1 MTPSEFSTWIE
12 NNQFYTILALLLL
25 SLVALLLA
33 RLIIGRGLTYLASR
47 TQTTYDDILVHGL
60 HPFRVAWL
68 APLILFYVSA
78 PLLPDYQVYIENG
91 ALFCILWVSAVTLN
105 SMLDAVNQVY
115 EAMPQFSG
123 VSIQGYLDIVK
134 IVVILLSII
143 LSISIFTGK
152 SPLVL
157 LAGMGALMAVL
168 LLIFRDTILALVA
181 SVQITSNDLIKEGDW
196 LEVPGFDADGD
207 VININLH
214 AIKIKNFD
222 NTITVIPTY
231 KIVEEAYK
239 NWRGMKEAGGRRIK
253 RSLQI
258 DLQSIAFCDQQTLQ
272 RLGRIDLVHDYVQEK
287 IKSIEQFQAEKGS
300 QIDSPLDGPQV
311 TNLSVFRHYIEA
323 YLKSHSEIH
332 REGMDLLVRELTPNQ
347 TGLPVEIYGFT
358 RTTDWL
364 EYESI
369 QSDIIDHL
377 LAAAPY
383 FDLRVFQ
390 DPTGRDFS
398 TLAGTAVPR
407 ESNYPLS
414 EK

>member
-1 MTPSEFSTWIE
+1 MTPSEFSSWLE
-12 NNQFYTILALLLL
+12 NHPLYTILILLLL
-25 SLVALLLA
+25 SVIVLLLA
-33 RLIIGRGLTYLASR
+33 RLIIGRGLTYLARR
-47 TQTTYDDILVHGL
+47 TQTTYDDILVRGL
-60 HPFRVAWL
+60 HPFRAAWF
-68 APLILFYVSA
+68 APMILIYVTAS
-78 PLLPDYQVYIENG
+78 LLPEYQVYIENA
-91 ALFCILWVSAVTLN
+91 ALFAILWLSAVTIN
-105 SMLDAVNQVY
+105 SMLDAINQVY
-115 EAMPQFSG
+115 EDMPQFSG

-134 IVVILLSII
+134 IVLILVGII
-143 LSISIFTGK
+143 LSISLFTDK

-181 SVQITSNDLIKEGDW
+181 SVQITTNDLIKEGDW
-196 LEVPGFDADGD
+196 LEVPGFEADGD
-207 VININLH
+207 VINFNLH
-214 AIKIKNFD
+214 TIKIKNFD

-258 DLQSIAFCDQQTLQ
+258 DLQSITFCDQETLK
-272 RLGRIDLVHDYVQEK
+272 RLGKIDLVHEYVQEQ
-287 IKSIEQFQAEKGS
+287 IKLIEHFQAEKGS

-311 TNLSVFRHYIEA
+311 TNLSVFRSYIEA
-323 YLKSHSEIH
+323 YLKSHKAIH
-332 REGMDLLVRELTPNQ
+332 HEGMDLLVRELTPNQ

-358 RTTDWL
+358 RTIDWL

-369 QSDIIDHL
+369 QADIIDHL

-390 DPTGRDFS
+390 DPTGTDFS
-398 TLAGTAVPR
+398 NLAGV
-407 ESNYPLS
+407 SPLRQ
-414 EK
+414 

>member
-1 MTPSEFSTWIE
+1 
-12 NNQFYTILALLLL
+12 
-25 SLVALLLA
+25 
-33 RLIIGRGLTYLASR
+33 
-47 TQTTYDDILVHGL
+47 
-60 HPFRVAWL
+60 
-68 APLILFYVSA
+68 
-78 PLLPDYQVYIENG
+78 
-91 ALFCILWVSAVTLN
+91 
-105 SMLDAVNQVY
+105 MLDAINQVY

-134 IVVILLSII
+134 IAVILVGII
-143 LSISIFTGK
+143 LSISLSTDK

-157 LAGMGALMAVL
+157 LAGLGALMAVL

-181 SVQITSNDLIKEGDW
+181 SVQITTNDLIKEGDW

-214 AIKIKNFD
+214 TIKIKNFD

-258 DLQSIAFCDQQTLQ
+258 DLQSIAFCDQETLK
-272 RLGRIDLVHDYVQEK
+272 RLGRIDLVHDYVQEQ
-287 IKSIEQFQAEKGS
+287 IKLIEQFQAEKGS

-311 TNLSVFRHYIEA
+311 TNLSVFRSYIGA
-323 YLKSHSEIH
+323 YLKSHPAIH
-332 REGMDLLVRELTPNQ
+332 HEGMVLLVRELTPNQ

-369 QSDIIDHL
+369 QADIIDHL

-390 DPTGRDFS
+390 DPTGTDFS
-398 TLAGTAVPR
+398 NLAGASHPR
-407 ESNYPLS
+407 Q
-414 EK
+414 